1 VAKNALV
8 PSATLL
14 ALQLGR
20 MIGVAAVVESVTGMH
35 GIGSIAVQA
44 ALSSDIPIILGV
56 VLVTAAVVMAA
67 NLLADIATHY
77 LAPKAR
83 QS

>member
-1 VAKNALV
+1 
-8 PSATLL
+8 
-14 ALQLGR
+14 
-20 MIGVAAVVESVTGMH
+20 
-35 GIGSIAVQA
+35 VQA